1 MLVAKSATG
10 YEQGD
15 SLLLR
20 LESVYAKVRKYVV
33 GGSVYYNHND
43 PFLPLETPYFY
54 DGVELNPGVE
64 YSDKDFWMNK
74 LADVRSK
81 YNPDG
86 MLVNNYGVGM
96 AFGNDLPMNEV
107 DEKYTESGDTESTS
121 TESSDFEEDKQNS
134 ELSDNESFDVANKA
148 EKKTIVMFIVTAALT
163 MWSVVM

>member
-20 LESVYAKVRKYVV
+20 LESVYAKVRKYVA

-43 PFLPLETPYFY
+43 PLLPLETPYFY

-64 YSDKDFWMNK
+64 YSDKDFWINK

-81 YNPDG
+81 YNPD
-86 MLVNNYGVGM
+86 
-96 AFGNDLPMNEV
+96 
-107 DEKYTESGDTESTS
+107 
-121 TESSDFEEDKQNS
+121 
-134 ELSDNESFDVANKA
+134 
-148 EKKTIVMFIVTAALT
+148 
-163 MWSVVM
+163 